1 MTNAEQITTAQIA
14 ESYGVSVRTVHRW
27 VAAGR
32 LTPTGKLPGK
42 TGHYLF
48 HPSALNEK
56 SEERVA

>member
-1 MTNAEQITTAQIA
+1 MTNAMQITTAQIA
-14 ESYGVSVRTVHRW
+14 EFYGVSVRTIHRW

-48 HPSALNEK
+48 DPSALNQNPQ
-56 SEERVA
+56 ERAA